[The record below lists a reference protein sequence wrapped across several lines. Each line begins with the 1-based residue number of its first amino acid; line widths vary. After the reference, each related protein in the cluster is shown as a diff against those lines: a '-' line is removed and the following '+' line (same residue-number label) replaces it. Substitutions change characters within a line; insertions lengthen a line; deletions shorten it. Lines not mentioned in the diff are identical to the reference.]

1 MPFTIDRWRADLHD
15 VLEAIA
21 ADPQGACE
29 RAGQTEIY
37 PLLLGA
43 AMQPIVAA
51 YEEAPNGVISAL
63 ISVAGSLGVN
73 LAANLMQ
80 RAYLAGN
87 LLAIAAREAQSAE
100 LAPAY
105 DRMASSLNLVDLAE
119 SALAAHGH
127 DELQAQVHAAHA
139 RRQRETSPNAL
150 AFGAPR
156 RP

>member
-1 MPFTIDRWRADLHD
+1 MPFTIDRWRAELHD
-15 VLEAIA
+15 ALEAIA
-21 ADPQGACE
+21 ADPRGACE
-29 RAGQTEIY
+29 RAGQAEIY

-51 YEEAPNGVISAL
+51 YEEAPTGVISAL
-63 ISVAGSLGVN
+63 ISVAGSLGMN

-80 RAYLAGN
+80 REYLAGN
-87 LLAIAAREAQSAE
+87 LPAIAAREAQSAE
-100 LAPAY
+100 LGPAY
-105 DRMASSLNLVDLAE
+105 DRMASSLNLVELAE

-127 DELQAQVHAAHA
+127 AELSAQVRAAHA
-139 RRQRETSPNAL
+139 RRQAELPPNAI

>member
-105 DRMASSLNLVDLAE
+105 DRMASSLNLVDL
-119 SALAAHGH
+119 
-127 DELQAQVHAAHA
+127 QAQVHAAHA
-139 RRQRETSPNAL
+139 RRQLETSPNAL